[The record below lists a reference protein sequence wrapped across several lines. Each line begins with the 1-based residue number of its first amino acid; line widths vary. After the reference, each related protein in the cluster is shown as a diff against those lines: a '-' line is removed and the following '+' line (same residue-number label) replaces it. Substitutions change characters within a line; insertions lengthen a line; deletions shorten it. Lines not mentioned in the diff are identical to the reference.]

1 MTMTITYTWA
11 VTSLKTRNEGTNEN
25 AVVQTYWKKTGT
37 DEAGHTGEFSGA
49 TPFTT
54 TTMPAGSTFIPLAE
68 LTEAIVLGWIQGVVT
83 GSYEEHVNGMI
94 AKQIAEKATPIT
106 EAALP
111 WAPEATNPPA
121 PTTPAP

>member
-1 MTMTITYTWA
+1 MAITYTWA
-11 VTSLKTRNEGTNEN
+11 VTSLKTRTEGSNEN

-37 DEAGHTGEFSGA
+37 DENGNTGEFSGA

-54 TTMPAGSTFIPLAE
+54 TTMPEGSTFVPLAE
-68 LTEAIVLGWIQGVVT
+68 LTEAMVLGWIQDVVV

-106 EAALP
+106 ETPMP
-111 WAPEATNPPA
+111 WAPVVET
-121 PTTPAP
+121 PTPTPAP

>member
-1 MTMTITYTWA
+1 MAITYTWA
-11 VTSLKTRNEGTNEN
+11 VTSLKTRTEGSNEN

-37 DEAGHTGEFSGA
+37 DENGNTGEFSGA

-54 TTMPAGSTFIPLAE
+54 TTMPEGSTFVPLAE
-68 LTEAIVLGWIQGVVT
+68 LTEAMVLGWIQDVVV

-106 EAALP
+106 ETPMP
-111 WAPEATNPPA
+111 WAPVVETPTP
-121 PTTPAP
+121 PTTPAA

>member
-1 MTMTITYTWA
+1 MTITYTWA
-11 VTSLKTRNEGTNEN
+11 VTSLKTRNEGANEN

-54 TTMPAGSTFIPLAE
+54 ANMPAGSTFIPLAE
-68 LTEAIVLGWIQGVVT
+68 LTEEIVLGWIKNVVV

-106 EAALP
+106 ETPMP
-111 WAPEATNPPA
+111 WAPVVETP

>member
-1 MTMTITYTWA
+1 MAITYTWA
-11 VTSLKTRNEGTNEN
+11 VTSLKTRTEGSNEN

-37 DEAGHTGEFSGA
+37 DENGNTGEFSGA

-54 TTMPAGSTFIPLAE
+54 TTMPEGSTFIPLAE
-68 LTEAIVLGWIQGVVT
+68 LTEAIVLGWIQAVVI

-106 EAALP
+106 ETPMP
-111 WAPEATNPPA
+111 WAPVTETPAA
-121 PTTPAP
+121 PTAAP

>member
-1 MTMTITYTWA
+1 MTITYTWA
-11 VTSLKTRNEGTNEN
+11 VTSLKTRTEGSNEN

-37 DEAGHTGEFSGA
+37 DENGNTGEFSGA

-54 TTMPAGSTFIPLAE
+54 TTMPEGSTFVPLAE
-68 LTEAIVLGWIQGVVT
+68 LTEAMVLGWIQDVVV

-106 EAALP
+106 ETPMP
-111 WAPEATNPPA
+111 WAPIVET
-121 PTTPAP
+121 PTTTPTP